1 MAYEVV
7 QAKFRTELHAR
18 WSVFFDHLRI
28 PWAYEPVAFC
38 DAQGAPRTP
47 AFWLPQQRI
56 WFDAEPQAPAWWGR
70 FAMAAAGSDHWTA
83 GYWGEEA
90 ERCLPVDV
98 PEEWHGLP
106 LLAEGLLFP
115 DDDYGPW
122 QFFDARGMRTY
133 DDEPY
138 QWTMCPQCGA
148 FGATFCGYA
157 ERLPC
162 DCLDDRE
169 DHKADGHS
177 DRRLLLGYRAALAE
191 VWHQDGGF
199 GDTLLLPTVREALVD
214 QAGAA
219 AAQQSCTGDCQSLW
233 SQRCQELPPAAFRGT
248 PDPDTDRLCAQCPG
262 FVCGQCGE
270 QPASAL
276 DTPCRVC
283 EPVTLLSENL
293 ARQRLNALVEQ
304 LASAN
309 GQHPRTVNTLLNQA
323 IGVKTRKGISLPQL
337 GAALI
342 HVEQWLEDPSPMP
355 TGRSAVPSANLDQLH
370 GTELRSL
377 LTTYVGPLA
386 KALHTDIPLVQQRL
400 NDWMDAP
407 SRSEATDEQLRDGIL
422 QAAAWLEDPTS
433 YRAFVDPQVV
443 EPGGLPAP
451 IHTKPAPA
459 DSTCSLCAAPVAA
472 GETIGRM
479 PRPRPPFRAMAWL
492 CAHCLYDRRAKPRLT
507 DVLLRVF
514 HHVFSGSTTV
524 PLNFA
529 EARVMCEALSLVP
542 TETEDEQLRET
553 IAALHAGIEANAP
566 AMLLSSRPALAA
578 VNALRTATPGLD
590 GNDAVTL
597 AAVAEHLAQWERN
610 PSGLD
615 PEQFANRVE
624 WRQAVLRCAS
634 APTTL
639 SERGGPFWV

>member
-1 MAYEVV
+1 M
-7 QAKFRTELHAR
+7 
-18 WSVFFDHLRI
+18 
-28 PWAYEPVAFC
+28 
-38 DAQGAPRTP
+38 
-47 AFWLPQQRI
+47 
-56 WFDAEPQAPAWWGR
+56 
-70 FAMAAAGSDHWTA
+70 
-83 GYWGEEA
+83 
-90 ERCLPVDV
+90 
-98 PEEWHGLP
+98 
-106 LLAEGLLFP
+106 
-115 DDDYGPW
+115 
-122 QFFDARGMRTY
+122 
-133 DDEPY
+133 
-138 QWTMCPQCGA
+138 
-148 FGATFCGYA
+148 
-157 ERLPC
+157 
-162 DCLDDRE
+162 
-169 DHKADGHS
+169 
-177 DRRLLLGYRAALAE
+177 
-191 VWHQDGGF
+191 
-199 GDTLLLPTVREALVD
+199 
-214 QAGAA
+214 
-219 AAQQSCTGDCQSLW
+219 
-233 SQRCQELPPAAFRGT
+233 
-248 PDPDTDRLCAQCPG
+248 
-262 FVCGQCGE
+262 
-270 QPASAL
+270 
-276 DTPCRVC
+276 
-283 EPVTLLSENL
+283 TLLSENL